1 MTATKLEF
9 TLLGI
14 DEVLKANEL
23 PESGSLVERV
33 YQLLREKIINLSL
46 SPGMPLPE
54 KEIATILNVSK
65 TPVREA
71 LIRLSN
77 DQLVN
82 IVPKSGSYVAP
93 ISIDRYLEACFIRV
107 QLEGGCVRRLAE
119 KGLSMA
125 EQVHLRSLV
134 SQQQQLLDA
143 PVRDYER
150 FFRADEQ
157 FHEMLFQYAGLPGAW
172 ALLNGAQAEIDRVRH
187 LKIRQGILRSRA
199 VVEEH
204 SNIIQAVIDRSP
216 DSAEAVMIY
225 HIGSVDEQML
235 NMSENPQLLQSIE
248 AFNALLSAQ
257 SKGRCKALKSL

>member
-9 TLLGI
+9 TLLSI

-93 ISIDRYLEACFIRV
+93 SVSTVIWRPVLFGFSWKVAAC
-107 QLEGGCVRRLAE
+107 GGWQKKV
-119 KGLSMA
+119 
-125 EQVHLRSLV
+125 
-134 SQQQQLLDA
+134 
-143 PVRDYER
+143 
-150 FFRADEQ
+150 
-157 FHEMLFQYAGLPGAW
+157 
-172 ALLNGAQAEIDRVRH
+172 
-187 LKIRQGILRSRA
+187 
-199 VVEEH
+199 
-204 SNIIQAVIDRSP
+204 
-216 DSAEAVMIY
+216 
-225 HIGSVDEQML
+225 
-235 NMSENPQLLQSIE
+235 
-248 AFNALLSAQ
+248 
-257 SKGRCKALKSL
+257 